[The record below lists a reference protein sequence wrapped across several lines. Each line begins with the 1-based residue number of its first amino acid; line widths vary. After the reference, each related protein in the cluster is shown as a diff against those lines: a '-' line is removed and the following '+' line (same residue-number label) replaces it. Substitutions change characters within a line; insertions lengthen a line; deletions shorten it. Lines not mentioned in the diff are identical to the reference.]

1 MDAAEQ
7 CIRNRL
13 VEMRDELNALSDATR
28 DERDPVVVDQQSV
41 GRLARMDALQ
51 SQAMQ
56 IETERRRQLA
66 LARIEAALA
75 RLDQGEFGY
84 CIVCGEA
91 IEDRRLANDPTVP
104 TCIRCAGG

>member
-13 VEMRDELNALSDATR
+13 EEMRDEITALSDATR

-56 IETERRRQLA
+56 IETERWRQVA

-75 RLDQGEFGY
+75 RLDHGEFGY

>member
-1 MDAAEQ
+1 MDTAEQ
-7 CIRNRL
+7 RIRSQL
-13 VEMRDELNALSDATR
+13 MDMRAELTASSDATR

-56 IETERRRQLA
+56 IETERRRRLA

-75 RLDQGEFGY
+75 RLDHGEFGH